1 MFWLNLSDGGW
12 EDSEKGRRLPIGDQ
26 SSVFTSPLE
35 DDIQTWPYQEGEA
48 KENKP
53 ERKFFYHFGSP
64 DTFTLAWRK
73 VKENNRKI
81 EHHDTRDRKTKLQRN
96 EFHRTEG
103 GEKVT
108 YKFLVN

>member
-12 EDSEKGRRLPIGDQ
+12 EDSAKGRRLPIGDQ

-73 VKENNRKI
+73 VKENNCKM
-81 EHHDTRDRKTKLQRN
+81 EHHDTRDRK
-96 EFHRTEG
+96 
-103 GEKVT
+103 
-108 YKFLVN
+108 

>member
-12 EDSEKGRRLPIGDQ
+12 EDSAKGRRLPIGDQ

-35 DDIQTWPYQEGEA
+35 DDIQTWPYQEEEA
-48 KENKP
+48 KETNLKGN
-53 ERKFFYHFGSP
+53 FFY
-64 DTFTLAWRK
+64 FTLAWRK